1 MNTEKKQTRRS
12 IKNLI
17 LAPRLQLPFA
27 LYSTL
32 ATVVFVGSSLA
43 VLAWIGNDSI
53 NLILTLTD
61 APAETEK
68 IFRSIFKKS
77 GLIITA
83 FAVIFVLINFLISSV
98 ISHRMVGPVV
108 QFIRHVKAL
117 TGGEYASRVNIRPK
131 DGFYDLADE
140 LNKLA
145 ETLEHKK

>member
-1 MNTEKKQTRRS
+1 MIQ
-12 IKNLI
+12 
-17 LAPRLQLPFA
+17 
-27 LYSTL
+27 
-32 ATVVFVGSSLA
+32 
-43 VLAWIGNDSI
+43 I
-53 NLILTLTD
+53 NLILINRRS
-61 APAETEK
+61 AETEK